1 MIQRSYFLVIGREK
15 DGERKGGNYLDKEN
29 TLKINRRKIFGEGKY
44 VVFVEERK
52 IGEGEYLFLVGE

>member
-15 DGERKGGNYLDKEN
+15 DGERKRGNYLDKEN

-52 IGEGEYLFLVGE
+52 IGEGKGGK

>member
-1 MIQRSYFLVIGREK
+1 MVIGREK

-52 IGEGEYLFLVGE
+52 IGEGKGGK